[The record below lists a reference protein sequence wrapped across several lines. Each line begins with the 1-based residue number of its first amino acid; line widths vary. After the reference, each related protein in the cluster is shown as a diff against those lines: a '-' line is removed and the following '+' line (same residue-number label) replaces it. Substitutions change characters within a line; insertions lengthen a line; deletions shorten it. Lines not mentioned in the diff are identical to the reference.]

1 MKRILTFF
9 IAAAMCFALAA
20 CRNQVA
26 TESGIKRYEEAPSEP
41 QVSDNMSANE
51 APDTEVQT
59 IDLVGPWH
67 LDQEKTDISIIESAW
82 DTFPGYGEWGAS
94 MEIRSDGF
102 MSWYIGAVGGS
113 GTYSIDGNVLH
124 TALFTEENGEK
135 AEMPLDFLIVGNGE
149 LKMAYGNM
157 EITWAYGDQED
168 VPANDD

>member
-1 MKRILTFF
+1 MKRIISF
-9 IAAAMCFALAA
+9 IVAAAMCFALAA
-20 CRNQVA
+20 CGNRVT
-26 TESGIKRYEEAPSEP
+26 TESRNDRDGEALSEQ
-41 QVSDNMSANE
+41 QVNDNMITNE
-51 APDTEVQT
+51 VPDTEVQT

-113 GTYSIDGNVLH
+113 GSYSMEGNVLH

-135 AEMPLDFLIVGNGE
+135 AEMPMDFLIVGNDE
-149 LKMAYGNM
+149 LKMSYGNM

-168 VPANDD
+168 TPANDD